1 MSRIEVQGLWKS
13 YGDRVVLERV
23 SLVIEPASLVA
34 IVGSS
39 GCGKS
44 TFLRIILGVE
54 QPSRGRILLDGAPL
68 PAEPGPDRGIVFQR
82 YTVFPHLSVLEN
94 AALGLELRASRLLGR
109 SFGARRREAHEQAA
123 AMLERVGLGH
133 VLEAFPHELSGG
145 MQQRLALAQA
155 LVVEPRVLLLDEPFG
170 ALDPGIRADARALL
184 LELWEERGTTVVMV
198 THDLPE
204 AFQLGT
210 RVLVFDKVR
219 RDPQAPERYGATV
232 TYDLPG
238 YNRRRPRPPAPAAS
252 AAAPATGGS

>member
-23 SLVIEPASLVA
+23 SLAIEPGNLIA
-34 IVGSS
+34 IVGAS

-44 TFLRIILGVE
+44 TFLRILLGTE
-54 QPSRGRILLDGAPL
+54 RPSRGRIFLDGAPL
-68 PAEPGPDRGIVFQR
+68 PSEPGPDRGIVFQR
-82 YTVFPHLSVLEN
+82 YMVFPHLSVLEN
-94 AALGLELRASRLLGR
+94 AMLGLELGTSRVLGR
-109 SFGARRREAHEQAA
+109 LFGARRKEARERAA
-123 AMLERVGLGH
+123 AMLARVGLGD
-133 VLEAFPHELSGG
+133 VLGAWPHQLSGG

-155 LVVEPRVLLLDEPFG
+155 LLVEPRVLLLDEPFG
-170 ALDPGIRADARALL
+170 ALDPGIRAEARALL
-184 LELWEERGTTVVMV
+184 RELWAERGTTVVMV
-198 THDLPE
+198 THDLSE

-238 YNRRRPRPPAPAAS
+238 YNRARPCPPRTSAS
-252 AAAPATGGS
+252 LSTIGGLR